1 MAVRHQY
8 ENSNDIG
15 VFANLTNAYCLTAVG
30 GSENFY
36 SVFQNELSND
46 IPVVKTSIAGTRL
59 VGRMTVGNK
68 NGVLLPNSTTDQGQK
83 SNFNSDFRTYI
94 SCTSCTYFSEALH
107 IRNSLPDEVLVQ
119 RVDERLS
126 ALGNCIACND
136 YVALIHPDLDEETEE
151 IVSDVLGVEVFR
163 QTIAGNILVGS
174 YCAFSNQGGIVHP
187 HTKIEDLDELSAL
200 LQVPLV
206 AGTVNRGSDVISA
219 GLIANDWTAFCGLD
233 TTSTELQVVE
243 NIFKLKSAQ
252 SSALVT
258 NLRASLVDVLV

>member
-1 MAVRHQY
+1 MLLSYILIWTKKRKKSYLMSLASKFFGRCCLFP
-8 ENSNDIG
+8 
-15 VFANLTNAYCLTAVG
+15 VF
-30 GSENFY
+30 
-36 SVFQNELSND
+36 
-46 IPVVKTSIAGTRL
+46 P
-59 VGRMTVGNK
+59 
-68 NGVLLPNSTTDQGQK
+68 VLLILQ
-83 SNFNSDFRTYI
+83 Y
-94 SCTSCTYFSEALH
+94 L
-107 IRNSLPDEVLVQ
+107 L
-119 RVDERLS
+119 
-126 ALGNCIACND
+126 
-136 YVALIHPDLDEETEE
+136 
-151 IVSDVLGVEVFR
+151 